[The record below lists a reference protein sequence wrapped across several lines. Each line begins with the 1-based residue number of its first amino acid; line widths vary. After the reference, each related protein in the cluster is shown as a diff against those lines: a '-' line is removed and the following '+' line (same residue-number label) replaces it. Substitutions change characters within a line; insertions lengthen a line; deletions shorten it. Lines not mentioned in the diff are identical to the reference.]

1 MDSAHFT
8 QVEEAAAVV
17 AARLPQAAQCRVLVI
32 AGSGLGGFVRHVESA
47 IHLPYGEIPHVGS
60 STVTGH
66 SGELLAGLLPGS
78 DEPILVMAGRR
89 HYYEGE
95 GAHTT
100 AVLLKS
106 LLHGFSGLK
115 TVVIS
120 NAAGGLNP
128 SFDVGDLMLISDQ
141 INWVFSNPLV
151 GPNRDDWGPRFPD
164 MCDCYSPRLRQLAK
178 AVGVE
183 TQVSLREGVYAAGH
197 GPSYETRAEVAMLR
211 HVAGADAVGMST
223 VAETL
228 VAKHMERDV
237 LGISFISNSLVKPAV
252 TTHEEVMEN
261 ARLVESKFAR
271 VISGIV
277 LQLQKPAP

>member
-1 MDSAHFT
+1 MSSAHFT
-8 QVEEAAAVV
+8 QVEEAATAV
-17 AARLPQAAQCRVLVI
+17 AARLPQAAKCRVLVI

-47 IHLPYGEIPHVGS
+47 VHLPYGEIPHVGS

-66 SGELLAGLLPGS
+66 SGELLTGTVPQS
-78 DEPILVMAGRR
+78 DIPLLVMAGRR
-89 HYYEGE
+89 HFYEGE
-95 GAHTT
+95 GAHNST
-100 AVLLKS
+100 VLLKA

-115 TVVIS
+115 TVIIS

-128 SFDVGDLMLISDQ
+128 AFDVGDLMLISDQ

-164 MCDCYSPRLRQLAK
+164 MCGCYSPELRKLAK
-178 AVGVE
+178 AAGVDA
-183 TQVSLREGVYAAGH
+183 QVSLREGVYAAGH

-228 VAKHMERDV
+228 VAKHMGRDV
-237 LGISFISNSLVKPAV
+237 LGISFISNSLARPAV
-252 TTHEEVMEN
+252 TTHEEVMDN
-261 ARLVESKFAR
+261 ARLVEAKFAGL
-271 VISGIV
+271 VSGIIGR
-277 LQLQKPAP
+277 LHNPA